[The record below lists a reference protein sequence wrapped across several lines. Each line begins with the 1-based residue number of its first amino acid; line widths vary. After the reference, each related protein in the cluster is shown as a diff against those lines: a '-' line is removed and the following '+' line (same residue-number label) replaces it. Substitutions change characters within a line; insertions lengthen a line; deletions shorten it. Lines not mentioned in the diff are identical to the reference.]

1 MDQLYTS
8 IFVAPLH
15 IQKGTLQVKNRNL
28 FNLSMSAGSE
38 HATTDSN
45 GEMTPPLTPHT
56 PHTPHDPQCGSPSRE
71 NIWRPEFHTY
81 LRASFTYQP
90 PCDEN
95 SSTVTLPFELG
106 DIIFIHSVHMNGWAD
121 GTLLTS
127 GTRGWLPTNYCEP
140 YGNEPIRILL
150 KALTHFWD
158 LVRGTTR
165 ERLESFKSQD
175 YIRGM
180 GAGVRY
186 LLVRVIAGSA
196 PNKDL
201 VGLESY

>member
-1 MDQLYTS
+1 MDGLYTN
-8 IFVAPLH
+8 IFIAPLH
-15 IQKGTLQVKNRNL
+15 IKKGTLQVKNRNL

-56 PHTPHDPQCGSPSRE
+56 PLDPQCGSPSRD
-71 NIWRPEFHTY
+71 NIWRHDFHTY
-81 LRASFTYQP
+81 IRAFFPYQP
-90 PCDEN
+90 TCDEN
-95 SSTVTLPFELG
+95 STSVTLPLELG
-106 DIIFIHSVHMNGWAD
+106 DIILVHSVHTNGWAD

-127 GTRGWLPTNYCEP
+127 GARGWLPTNYCEP
-140 YGNEPIRILL
+140 YGREPMRVLL

-158 LVRGTTR
+158 LVRGKTR
-165 ERLESFKSQD
+165 GRLEDFKSQD

-186 LLVRVIAGSA
+186 LLVRRTIAGSA
-196 PNKDL
+196 PGIDP
-201 VGLESY
+201 VGLEIY

>member
-28 FNLSMSAGSE
+28 FNLSMSASSE

-56 PHTPHDPQCGSPSRE
+56 PHESHSGSPFRE
-71 NIWRPEFHTY
+71 NIWRSEFHTY

-95 SSTVTLPFELG
+95 STTVTLPFELG

-140 YGNEPIRILL
+140 YGNEPMRILL
-150 KALTHFWD
+150 KAFTHFWD
-158 LVRGTTR
+158 LVKGTTR
-165 ERLESFKSQD
+165 ERFESFKSQD

-186 LLVRVIAGSA
+186 LLVRQFAGSRM
-196 PNKDL
+196 NKDP
-201 VGLESY
+201 VGLENH